1 MSAHVSDLAF
11 LSSKA
16 DYSTFTYGGISIR
29 FATPCTLRRYLRVK
43 KYHDGYL
50 EVDAD
55 YGDGVEEDYIDLR
68 PIVRNLL
75 INQRSFLK
83 PVKRVEVRYAEEES

>member
-1 MSAHVSDLAF
+1 MSSRLSDLAF

-16 DYSTFTYGGISIR
+16 DYSTFTYGGRSIR
-29 FATPCTLRRYLRVK
+29 FATPYTLRRYLRVK

-55 YGDGVEEDYIDLR
+55 YGDGVEEDMPKYSEDKIFNNGED
-68 PIVRNLL
+68 
-75 INQRSFLK
+75 
-83 PVKRVEVRYAEEES
+83 